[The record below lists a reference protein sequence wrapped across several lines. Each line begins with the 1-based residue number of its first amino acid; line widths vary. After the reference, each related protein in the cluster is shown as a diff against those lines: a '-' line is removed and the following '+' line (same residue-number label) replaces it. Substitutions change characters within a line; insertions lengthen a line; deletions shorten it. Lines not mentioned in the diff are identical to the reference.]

1 MGTRQIMPQDHA
13 NDIRVLV
20 IDDHKTMREIVR
32 RLLAQIGIEQVSDA
46 ENGEAALALLRTAG
60 FEPPDVIIC
69 DLHMDKM
76 DGMQFCTKLRHDDN
90 PDRRATPVII
100 LTGEQDTLVHEVTE
114 QVGAT
119 VVLTKPISADDLKK
133 QIEAA
138 VGYTI

>member
-1 MGTRQIMPQDHA
+1 MPH
-13 NDIRVLV
+13 NYVSDIRILV

-60 FEPPDVIIC
+60 FELPDVIIC

-76 DGMQFCTKLRHDDN
+76 DGMQFCAKLRHDDN
-90 PDRRATPVII
+90 PERRVTPVII
-100 LTGEQDTLVHEVTE
+100 LTGDKDSLVHEVTE

-133 QIEAA
+133 QIEAV